1 MRQPSHSDI
10 SDKIDADAERVSAR
24 LARGEERFAHIE
36 EKLDRLLA
44 AVSSIPEI
52 QADLAEVKG
61 DTAKT
66 KEIVEAW
73 AAVKN
78 VGRFMKW
85 TAGIVTAIGVILTG
99 IVITIK
105 LAAAYLVR

>member
-1 MRQPSHSDI
+1 MRQPSHAEIAAQIDQ
-10 SDKIDADAERVSAR
+10 DADRVSAR
-24 LARGEERFAHIE
+24 LARGEERFSHIE
-36 EKLDRLLA
+36 EKLDRLLE

-78 VGRFMKW
+78 VGRFLKW
-85 TAGIVTAIGVILTG
+85 FAGIVAALSAI
-99 IVITIK
+99 IVAVK
-105 LAAAYLVR
+105 VGAAHLLR